1 MEKKNKFRDY
11 RMVGLSVKAVVS
23 AVPVAAVYVMAYLFL
38 SSLSGAVT
46 GLLLEKL
53 TNAVLLKEQ
62 VYIVYIVVYVS
73 FFVLLQLAGFAYA
86 IAMNTFVFEKVSDEL
101 NRRLADAMVRIEY
114 FDLEKKEK
122 LDAIYRARECIED
135 ERIPGCFMQTVMLAG
150 TIVALVSSFF
160 VAGSWNVMIPVIL
173 VLFFLPEMLIRKK
186 ALKAE
191 QTEKE
196 KTVTL
201 EREKEDLWASFF
213 RKEAAKE
220 IKVFQTGNWL
230 IELWREKSVHLLF
243 REWRIKKTAIDLLM
257 WAQLLRVVGLL
268 ACFGLL
274 SAACLEQKILAGAL
288 AGALSLLPAI
298 QEALSELGERSW
310 NLQKSLPYTE
320 CYFNITEGSRKKKSA
335 VLTLNDRIVGTDVVF
350 TYDGEQGRNVLDGVS
365 FEIRRGQ
372 KVALVGENGAG
383 KTTLIKCLLGL
394 YPLKS
399 GSISYD
405 KVLVNAERDCDY
417 SNISVM
423 PHEFGRYCLT
433 VAENIGFDDADS
445 VHPENF
451 SLENWFLGKEYG
463 GQELS
468 GGQWQR
474 VALYRCL
481 HKDAEFYV
489 LDEPTAYLDPSH
501 EAEAVAEILEQ
512 LKDKTVLIITH
523 RIGICRL
530 MDQVIVMDKNHKIAG
545 TGSHE
550 ELSQTCPVYQKLYE
564 SQAEW
569 YR

>member
-73 FFVLLQLAGFAYA
+73 FFVLLQLADFAYA

-160 VAGSWNVMIPVIL
+160 VAGSWNMMIPVIL

-186 ALKAE
+186 AVKAE

-243 REWRIKKTAIDLLM
+243 REWRIKKTAIDRLM

-274 SAACLEQKILAGAL
+274 AAACLEQKILAGAL

-372 KVALVGENGAG
+372 KSR
-383 KTTLIKCLLGL
+383 
-394 YPLKS
+394 S
-399 GSISYD
+399 G
-405 KVLVNAERDCDY
+405 
-417 SNISVM
+417 
-423 PHEFGRYCLT
+423 
-433 VAENIGFDDADS
+433 
-445 VHPENF
+445 
-451 SLENWFLGKEYG
+451 W
-463 GQELS
+463 
-468 GGQWQR
+468 
-474 VALYRCL
+474 
-481 HKDAEFYV
+481 
-489 LDEPTAYLDPSH
+489 
-501 EAEAVAEILEQ
+501 
-512 LKDKTVLIITH
+512 
-523 RIGICRL
+523 
-530 MDQVIVMDKNHKIAG
+530 
-545 TGSHE
+545 
-550 ELSQTCPVYQKLYE
+550 
-564 SQAEW
+564 
-569 YR
+569 